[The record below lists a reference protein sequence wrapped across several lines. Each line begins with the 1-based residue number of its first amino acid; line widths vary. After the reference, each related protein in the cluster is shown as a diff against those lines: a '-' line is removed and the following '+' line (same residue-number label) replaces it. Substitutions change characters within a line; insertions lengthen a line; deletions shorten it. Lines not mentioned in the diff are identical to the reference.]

1 MDPSIYTNTCQYC
14 SSPIPDKTKSGKLR
28 KFCDKS
34 CSRKYT
40 CKMKPEVVAA
50 ANKKGYQTLLQ
61 REDSAEFLAH
71 RGRLTEAKREFLS
84 NNRYDIAKHA
94 SQGGKTHRK
103 PEVVKKKRQSM
114 IDKGYWLDYT
124 VFDSKEVK
132 RYTQAVHRLTKKLYG
147 PAGEGYQWDHTVPVS
162 LGFKLNI
169 PIELMCSSENVEK
182 MIAKE
187 NTSKGTKLNQKAL
200 WILENWSENWA

>member
-1 MDPSIYTNTCQYC
+1 MDTSIYTNTCQYC

-40 CKMKPEVVAA
+40 CKMKPEIVAA

-61 REDSAEFLAH
+61 REDAAEFLAH
-71 RGRLTEAKREFLS
+71 RGRSTKAKKEVPS
-84 NNRYDIAKHA
+84 NKRYDISKHA
-94 SQGGKTHRK
+94 SEGGRTHRK
-103 PEVVKKKRQSM
+103 KKVAEKRRQSM
-114 IDKGYWLDYT
+114 IAKGHWLDYT
-124 VFDSKEVK
+124 VFDSKEAR

-147 PAGEGYQWDHTVPVS
+147 TAGEGYQWDHTVPVS

-169 PIELMCSSENVEK
+169 PIELMCSNENVEK

-200 WILENWSENWA
+200 WILENWGDVWA